1 MKAEKQLAL
10 DVLLKDIQEITGEKF
25 FTEYR
30 FDRKRKWRF
39 DVAFPAVKVAIE
51 IEGGVWN
58 YGRHNR
64 AAGFLKDLEKYNSAA
79 EQGWRILRYTWDEIE
94 KASIYEQIVSTIE
107 NREKIISYRVG

>member
-1 MKAEKQLAL
+1 MKVEKHLAL
-10 DVLLKDIQEITGEKF
+10 DVLLKDIQGTTGNKYLK
-25 FTEYR
+25 EYR
-30 FDRKRKWRF
+30 FDAKRRWRF

-64 AAGFLKDLEKYNSAA
+64 ASGFLKDLEKYNSAV
-79 EQGWRILRYTWDEIE
+79 EQGWCILRYTWDEIE

-107 NREKIISYRVG
+107 NRKKIISYRVG